1 VQSYPRLGV
10 KIPSLHLLILKFFL
24 LLCVQIEEE
33 EEEEEEEET
42 SEMIAP
48 IPKED
53 TNPPPSLIPVNLDF
67 EYQLSPVPQM
77 IIKVPVSL
85 LVINSTSTTKH

>member
-1 VQSYPRLGV
+1 VQSCPRLGV

-33 EEEEEEEET
+33 EEEEET
-42 SEMIAP
+42 SEMIDP

-53 TNPPPSLIPVNLDF
+53 TNPPPSLIPVF
-67 EYQLSPVPQM
+67 V
-77 IIKVPVSL
+77 
-85 LVINSTSTTKH
+85 TSTQ

>member
-1 VQSYPRLGV
+1 MIVKELKEKLFKTKQTGSAQVKILHTTKIVQSYPRLGV

-33 EEEEEEEET
+33 EEEEET
-42 SEMIAP
+42 SGMIDP

-53 TNPPPSLIPVNLDF
+53 TNPPPNLIPVF
-67 EYQLSPVPQM
+67 V
-77 IIKVPVSL
+77 
-85 LVINSTSTTKH
+85 TSTQ

>member
-1 VQSYPRLGV
+1 MQSYPRLGV

-33 EEEEEEEET
+33 EEEET
-42 SEMIAP
+42 SEMIDP

-53 TNPPPSLIPVNLDF
+53 TNPPLSLIPVF
-67 EYQLSPVPQM
+67 V
-77 IIKVPVSL
+77 
-85 LVINSTSTTKH
+85 TSTQ